1 MVATTAL
8 FGQDSSENVPR
19 LHTQFIAAGRSN
31 VGLHAQGPES
41 HRHAAPGRL
50 RAPSFCTIIM
60 LLIDLSTR
68 QVGGG
73 NPDVY

>member
-19 LHTQFIAAGRSN
+19 LHTQFIAADEVTWDYPRN
-31 VGLHAQGPES
+31 LTTCRTWKVARP
-41 HRHAAPGRL
+41 P
-50 RAPSFCTIIM
+50 PFCTIIM

-73 NPDVY
+73 NADVS